1 MQRKCFKTGEYLI
14 DIFSTAIEL
23 SKFAPSIK
31 DSIEFFKMDFRV
43 DLNESSDAE
52 ILIEFLQI
60 FKPSIKEFSINLPNN
75 ISDKVLK
82 EMFRSLTLLSEKV
95 SFTFSNIYLTFFI

>member
-1 MQRKCFKTGEYLI
+1 MQRKYFKTGEYLI
-14 DIFSTAIEL
+14 DIFSIAIEL
-23 SKFAPSIK
+23 SKFEPSIK
-31 DSIEFFKMDFRV
+31 DSTKDYGMKFRV

-60 FKPSIKEFSINLPNN
+60 FKPSIKEISINLPNN